1 MEVYTQ
7 SLNKEPLDFFVSE
20 LEKCLI
26 ELEKI
31 FFLFYIL
38 IPNKSKFFKKITWHK
53 TFIQKRFNKTILKM
67 YYKRW

>member
-38 IPNKSKFFKKITWHK
+38 IPNKSKFFKKIT
-53 TFIQKRFNKTILKM
+53 
-67 YYKRW
+67 